1 MNIKESKQL
10 YKETLRKIND
20 TLKLDSEDY
29 INVRNIINEF
39 ILKTEDAVKELD
51 IEIMSLCDDPL
62 HQTERR
68 FFLQYQIR
76 RMLNLDETFTQMLDH
91 SPN

>member
-1 MNIKESKQL
+1 MDIKESKQL

-39 ILKTEDAVKELD
+39 IIKTEDSVKELD
-51 IEIMSLCDDPL
+51 KEIMSIRCEPI

-68 FFLQYQIR
+68 HFLLYQIQ
-76 RMLNLDETFTQMLDH
+76 RMLNLDDAFTQMLDH